1 MKIYQL
7 KDGYRYN
14 SDSVFLY
21 NFIKEFGV
29 FGEVLD
35 VGAGSGIVGFLLKR
49 DFKNI
54 NLTCLEIQK
63 QNLEI
68 LEKNSR
74 QNGIDCDIICADF
87 GEFKSE
93 KRFDFIISNPPFY
106 NGNIKQSENEHK
118 KISRYASNLSLE
130 NLIKTANSH
139 LKPQG
144 CFIFCYDAKQI
155 AEICVILK
163 SFKLNL
169 INLQFI
175 FPNESKNANLAIFA
189 AKKSSKSFCKILQ
202 PIFVNSGEFYTQ
214 KAQEIFK
221 KTELESVDL

>member
-1 MKIYQL
+1 MKIFQL

-14 SDSVFLY
+14 SDTVFLY

-35 VGAGSGIVGFLLKR
+35 VGAGCGVLGFLLKR
-49 DFKNI
+49 DFPSI
-54 NLTCLEIQK
+54 NLTLLEIQER
-63 QNLEI
+63 NLEI
-68 LEKNSR
+68 LKKNSS
-74 QNGIDCDIICADF
+74 QNRLNCDIIHADF
-87 GEFKSE
+87 SEFKSE

-118 KISRYASNLSLE
+118 KISRYSSNLSLE
-130 NLIKTANSH
+130 NMIKTANSH
-139 LKPQG
+139 LKPKG
-144 CFIFCYDAKQI
+144 SLIFCYDAKQI
-155 AEICVILK
+155 VEICSVLK

-169 INLQFI
+169 TRLQVI
-175 FPNESKNANLAIFA
+175 FPNESKDASLAILE

>member
-35 VGAGSGIVGFLLKR
+35 VGAGSGVVGFLLKR

-175 FPNESKNANLAIFA
+175 FPNESKNANLSIFA

-202 PIFVNSGEFYTQ
+202 PIFVNSGDFYTQ